1 MKTRLK
7 ELRLAKG
14 LRQDEVAKMLGIG
27 RTAYGAYE
35 LGDNLPPLN
44 KLMMLAEFY
53 NVSLDYIIYNEK
65 ASSEVDEVIMLY
77 QRLSQK
83 KQEEVQ
89 NFIRFLTTSE

>member
-14 LRQDEVAKMLGIG
+14 LTQEDLAKMLGIG

-44 KLMMLAEFY
+44 KLIALADFY
-53 NVSLDYIIYNEK
+53 NVSIDYIMYKEK
-65 ASSEVDEVIMLY
+65 TSPGIDEVVELY
-77 QRLSQK
+77 QRLPQQ

-89 NFIRFLTTSE
+89 NFIRFLTASE